1 MEQGVIGIHSDTAGM
16 VMGSKPNTKELHC
29 GVAGFCLAYVDKE
42 YPVGTPLTCTK
53 GGILTEIKHN
63 DKVEYPERVIAT
75 YWKSEPSE
83 TWGSDTEK
91 IIVNGRRWVKIR

>member
-42 YPVGTPLTCTK
+42 YPVGTPLTCTD
-53 GGILTEIKHN
+53 GGILTELKIEDMKRH
-63 DKVEYPERVIAT
+63 PESLVAT
-75 YWKSEPSE
+75 FYKKETKSK
-83 TWGSDTEK
+83 WYGVFVDD
-91 IIVNGRRWVKIR
+91 RMWVKVK